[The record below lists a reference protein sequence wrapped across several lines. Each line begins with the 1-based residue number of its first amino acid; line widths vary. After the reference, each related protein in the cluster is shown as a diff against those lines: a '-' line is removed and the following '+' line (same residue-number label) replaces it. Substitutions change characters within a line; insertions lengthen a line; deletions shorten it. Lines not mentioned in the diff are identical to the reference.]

1 MNISKLLLT
10 DEEIAA
16 GWRVE
21 VDEVDEDMVRLYKL
35 IATFSSST
43 CTVAAI
49 REEMLVLVIAS

>member
-21 VDEVDEDMVRLYKL
+21 EDEYMVRLYKL
-35 IATFSSST
+35 IATFSSSA

-49 REEMLVLVIAS
+49 REEMKK